1 MHTLTQYGG
10 TENSPM
16 AAPGKCMEST
26 KKIHFAKCNISNL
39 YEGIIG
45 ISSEFFGL
53 YFSRFF
59 VNSRADCTHVRGILC
74 VQRGVGGLSPFFWQ
88 GGCNPPH
95 SSRSLSLFPSSKKSG
110 RRRKSYEGVILPAP
124 PTQKGGGEGAIQ
136 AQTEHKLLVRRRKK
150 STPSLLLLFFSFSS
164 PFLCCW

>member
-1 MHTLTQYGG
+1 MGGSLALVHTLTQYGG

-74 VQRGVGGLSPFFWQ
+74 VQRGVGGLFPFFWQ

-95 SSRSLSLFPSSKKSG
+95 SS
-110 RRRKSYEGVILPAP
+110 
-124 PTQKGGGEGAIQ
+124 
-136 AQTEHKLLVRRRKK
+136 
-150 STPSLLLLFFSFSS
+150 LFFSFR
-164 PFLCCW
+164 PVKKVGGEGEEL